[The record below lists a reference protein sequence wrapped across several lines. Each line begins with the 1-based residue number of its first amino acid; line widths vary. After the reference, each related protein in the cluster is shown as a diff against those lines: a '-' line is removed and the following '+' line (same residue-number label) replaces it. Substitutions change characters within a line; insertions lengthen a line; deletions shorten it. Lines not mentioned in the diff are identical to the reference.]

1 MNVNQLIAALQK
13 IHPDYTD
20 QDVIIMDVDKE
31 GKPTYSLL
39 VYAGIVIAG
48 DLSFPAI
55 GSDTSV
61 RSLAK
66 DGRARRFDTNQVV
79 TEADLDPP
87 KNETE

>member
-31 GKPTYSLL
+31 GKPTYGLL
-39 VYAGIVIAG
+39 AYVGIVIAG
-48 DLSFPAI
+48 DLSFPTI

-61 RSLAK
+61 KALAK
-66 DGRARRFDTNQVV
+66 TGQARYYDTNQTVS
-79 TEADLDPP
+79 EADLEPP
-87 KNETE
+87 KNET